1 MVGRFWCLRNDWFL
15 ERGKEFWLNKLG
27 GFFYG
32 KIAEKGSF
40 YTIMESNRGEEREM

>member
-15 ERGKEFWLNKLG
+15 ERGKEFWLNKLEV
-27 GFFYG
+27 FYG